1 MSSGKRKGDSEDL
14 PPGKKVRGVKAA
26 TCDKWISDN
35 DAELTTSAWLIY
47 DRQKNDRLLAE
58 CLKCSVCIKFV
69 DRVRSCKNFSEA
81 FITGFKNLRT
91 SAFKDHAGTE
101 MHKRG
106 MNHFRRQ
113 ECPARRS
120 WCRLSGRVVRGQPR
134 QVAEELG
141 FSKYATIIRMLVH
154 RRLVSGHGQ
163 RAATSLSQWFPL
175 GAGSWCVYTA
185 RYF

>member
-26 TCDKWISDN
+26 TFDKWISDN

-81 FITGFKNLRT
+81 FITGSKNLRT

-106 MNHFRRQ
+106 MNLFRRQ
-113 ECPARRS
+113 ECPARSALEFGQIAKALCEMDDGAAAIARRKFELTYLLCKEHIAFAKFLTATLS
-120 WCRLSGRVVRGQPR
+120 CTYICRQ
-134 QVAEELG
+134 
-141 FSKYATIIRMLVH
+141 
-154 RRLVSGHGQ
+154 
-163 RAATSLSQWFPL
+163 
-175 GAGSWCVYTA
+175 
-185 RYF
+185 